1 MKTAIPWKLTWRG
14 CGGLNFFSG
23 SLFPAL
29 TPQIDDG
36 QPWSVDVALLDETLP
51 TGDVHWK
58 FTVRVLTPNWPLE
71 VGDDVFDGTEDYDAI
86 MQRYKDAY
94 SQKKIRALDGADL
107 VEYCCAAA
115 SGNGGRIYV
124 DVHALVGAAGGLRCV

>member
-1 MKTAIPWKLTWRG
+1 MDAENKKPAEPVFVQVGIYATDENGYTLETDVEG

-86 MQRYKDAY
+86 MSSGTRTLML
-94 SQKKIRALDGADL
+94 RRRFVRWTALIWWNTVL
-107 VEYCCAAA
+107 CC
-115 SGNGGRIYV
+115 RV
-124 DVHALVGAAGGLRCV
+124 R